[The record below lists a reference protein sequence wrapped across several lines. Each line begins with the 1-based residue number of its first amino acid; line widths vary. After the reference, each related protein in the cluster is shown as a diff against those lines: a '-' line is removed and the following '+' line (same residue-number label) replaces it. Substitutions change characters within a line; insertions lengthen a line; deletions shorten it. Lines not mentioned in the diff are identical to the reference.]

1 MLFSLSFSDLH
12 CSVTVDLLITCGIG
26 HFELLFKG
34 RQVTPEQWLDII
46 NIIMQLQAY
55 LFDVIYVFIYFLCIA
70 LCKLPNCIELLLCYL
85 HEMSPFW

>member
-1 MLFSLSFSDLH
+1 M
-12 CSVTVDLLITCGIG
+12 T
-26 HFELLFKG
+26 
-34 RQVTPEQWLDII
+34 DII

-70 LCKLPNCIELLLCYL
+70 LWRLPNCIELLLCYL